1 MWADRIARALLVG
14 VGLVNLAPGA
24 AALSASRVE
33 SLYGVRVGDADLELL
48 LRHRAALLA
57 IVGGGLL
64 AGTFVPSIR
73 VPTVAAA
80 ATSMGSYVALTAAVG
95 PTNPQSSRVRAVDV
109 GALAALAVAVG
120 LGSRSL
126 RPAAG

>member
-1 MWADRIARALLVG
+1 MWANRIARALLVG

-24 AALSASRVE
+24 AALSAKRVE
-33 SLYGVRVGDADLELL
+33 SLYGVPVGSADLELL
-48 LRHRAALLA
+48 LRHRAVLLG

-64 AGTFVPSIR
+64 AGTFVQSIR
-73 VPTVAAA
+73 VPGVAAA
-80 ATSMGSYVALTAAVG
+80 AASMGSYVALTAAVG

-120 LGSRSL
+120 LEARPL